1 MLETCVKDMASDEH
15 QILVKKLI
23 DHFELKRLTIQCA
36 AYEGYEECPKYGRHE
51 PDVVAM
57 DSSGLFYIGEAET
70 CGSLSDEDTRR
81 QFEDFSNRAM
91 ANDKRKILFYIAIPT
106 TCENELLQLLDD
118 LGVRSRDNI
127 RYVTF

>member
-1 MLETCVKDMASDEH
+1 MIETCVENMASDEH

-23 DHFELKRLTIQCA
+23 DHFESKRLTIQCA
-36 AYEGYEECPKYGRHE
+36 AYGGYDECPKYGRHE

-57 DSSGLFYIGEAET
+57 DSSGLLYIGEAET

-81 QFEDFSNRAM
+81 QFVDFSNRAM
-91 ANDKRKILFYIAIPT
+91 ANDKRKIPFYIAIPT
-106 TCENELLQLLDD
+106 TCENGLLQILDD